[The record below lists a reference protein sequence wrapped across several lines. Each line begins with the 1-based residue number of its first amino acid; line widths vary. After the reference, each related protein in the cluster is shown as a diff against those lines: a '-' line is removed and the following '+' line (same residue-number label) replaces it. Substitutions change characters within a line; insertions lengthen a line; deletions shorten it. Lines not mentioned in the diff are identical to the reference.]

1 VSRQLG
7 VRTVLRLAAV
17 ALAVTLTVALS
28 RSPASGAWTAAT
40 SGTGTVGTA
49 ASFCTA
55 PGIVDVP
62 VTNDAWTDQAAPGTA
77 HATSPAL
84 SVQSGAGADQRTF
97 LRFAVTAPP
106 RCDLAAAQLRLYNRA
121 PTAGRVV
128 VAYLADPAQS
138 PQWTAG
144 ALTWGTQ
151 PGVSGA
157 GSASATPTTA
167 GLQTWDVTAQTRTLV
182 GGPNNGFV
190 LVDDQEGQTGPFA
203 QSYDEQSTPGGTV
216 PVLRLTWS

>member
-1 VSRQLG
+1 MSRQLV

-49 ASFCTA
+49 ATFCTA
-55 PGIVDVP
+55 PGAVDVP
-62 VTNDAWTDQAAPGTA
+62 VTNDAWTDQAAAATA
-77 HATSPAL
+77 HGTSTAL
-84 SVQSGAGADQRTF
+84 RVQSAAGANQRSF
-97 LRFAVTAPP
+97 LRFTITAPA
-106 RCDLAAAQLRLYNRA
+106 RCDLQAAQLRLYNRV

-128 VAYLADPAQS
+128 LVHRADPTQS

-144 ALTWGTQ
+144 TLTWGTQ
-151 PGVSGA
+151 PGVAGA

-167 GLQTWDVTAQTRTLV
+167 GLQTWDVTTQTRDLM

-190 LVDDQEGQTGPFA
+190 LVDSQEGQNGPFT
-203 QSYDEQSTPGGTV
+203 QSYDEQSTAGGTV
-216 PVLRLTWS
+216 PVLRLTWA